1 MHACRH
7 GMARKPTPVWA
18 GREWYRPWLGRCRW
32 PMANDGRWLMQG
44 WDRQNKMTV
53 KKMTVNASH
62 PFWLFGTAMTE

>member
-1 MHACRH
+1 
-7 GMARKPTPVWA
+7 
-18 GREWYRPWLGRCRW
+18 
-32 PMANDGRWLMQG
+32 MANDGRWLMQG